1 MRTLVVIAVGISVFG
16 IFAIILYLA
25 GLLASGNP

>member
-1 MRTLVVIAVGISVFG
+1 MRTLVVIAVGITVVG
-16 IFAIILYLA
+16 TVGVILYLT

>member
-1 MRTLVVIAVGISVFG
+1 LVVIAVGITVLG
-16 IFAIILYLA
+16 MVGIILYLA